1 MVRHPLKNTK
11 LLSASNSNVSVGLKA
26 IGSWLGLADF
36 TSSCYLPLPQFIR
49 TCYSPSGYMRG
60 PAMCVPRSGGNGV
73 GQKLEYSQLVGNI
86 SSGKEQ
92 EFIKRI

>member
-1 MVRHPLKNTK
+1 MAGHPLKNTK
-11 LLSASNSNVSVGLKA
+11 LLNVSHSNVSEGLKA

-36 TSSCYLPLPQFIR
+36 TSSSYLPLQFIG
-49 TCYSPSGYMRG
+49 TCYSPSGCMRG

-86 SSGKEQ
+86 S
-92 EFIKRI
+92 